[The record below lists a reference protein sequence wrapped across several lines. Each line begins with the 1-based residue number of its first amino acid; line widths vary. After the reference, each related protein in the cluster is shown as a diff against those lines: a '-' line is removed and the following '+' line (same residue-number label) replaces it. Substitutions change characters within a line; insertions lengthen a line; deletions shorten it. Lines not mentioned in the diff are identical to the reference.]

1 LKDSADTSKLMRE
14 IEIKAKVRDE
24 QATLSKIAELG
35 IELGKAKKHHD
46 VVFCRP
52 GQKDYEPNSV
62 WLRIRTEDDKTVI
75 WTLKKDTGR
84 RLDSIEH
91 EVEVSD
97 AKELEVMLRLMGMEL
112 YSDLTKTRRKA
123 KYEDIEIC
131 FDVVEGLGTFI
142 EAERIAPDDTDA
154 EPVRRALWD
163 FLTRLGIQ
171 PEDESREGY
180 DVMLKTL
187 Q

>member
-1 LKDSADTSKLMRE
+1 MRE
-14 IEIKAKVRDE
+14 IEIKARVRDE
-24 QATLSKIAELG
+24 QATLRKIAELG
-35 IELGKAKKHHD
+35 IELGKTKKHHD

-52 GQKDYEPNSV
+52 GQKDYEPDSV
-62 WLRIRTEDDKTVI
+62 WLRIRTENDQTVI

-97 AKELEVMLRLMGMEL
+97 GEELETMLRLMGLEL

-123 KYEDIEIC
+123 KYGDIEIC
-131 FDVVEGLGTFI
+131 LDEVEGLGTFI
-142 EAERIAPDDTDA
+142 EAEKITPNDA
-154 EPVRRALWD
+154 EPEPVRRVLWD
-163 FLTRLGIQ
+163 LLARLGIK
-171 PEDESREGY
+171 PEDESSEGY
-180 DVMLKTL
+180 DVMLKAL